1 MRKIFFLNQ
10 IAYTILLFIIVLSGV
25 TYCQDL
31 INQNLSDS
39 DSFFYR
45 DEMRHFIQVISRYSH
60 LFHPYFIIV
69 PQNGLSLLTSN
80 GEPEGV
86 LISKYLSAID
96 GVGQEELYF
105 GFLGDDEHTP
115 EIITSNWLGFL
126 NKIRVLGKAVLVTD
140 YCSEPFNIKNS
151 LESNNLQQ
159 FISFPAESRE
169 LNIIPVNSS
178 VPYRA
183 NSENIEKIIHAKNFL
198 YFINPSSFSNTEE
211 MIEALSR
218 TNYDLFIIDA
228 FFSKDEMFT
237 QGDID
242 HLKEKMNGGKRLV
255 LSYLSIGE
263 AENYR
268 YYWQK
273 EWDNNPP
280 SWLEEENPD
289 WSGNYKIRYWD
300 KDWQQIIFGNP
311 DAYLDKILKAG
322 FDGVYLDLVDSY
334 EYFEELK

>member
-10 IAYTILLFIIVLSGV
+10 ITFTILLFIIVLSGII
-25 TYCQDL
+25 YCQDL
-31 INQNLSDS
+31 VNLNPSDS

-45 DEMRHFIQVISRYSH
+45 DEMRHFIQAISRYSH
-60 LFHPYFIIV
+60 QFHPNFIIV
-69 PQNGLSLLTSN
+69 PQNGLSLLTTN

-86 LISKYLSAID
+86 LISEYLTAID
-96 GVGQEELYF
+96 GVGQEELFF
-105 GFLGDDEHTP
+105 GFLGDNEPTP
-115 EIITSNWLGFL
+115 EVITSNWLGFL

-140 YCSEPFNIKNS
+140 YCSDTFNIKS
-151 LESNNLQQ
+151 SFERNNLHQ
-159 FISFPAESRE
+159 FISFAAESRE
-169 LNIIPVNSS
+169 LNIIPLNSS
-178 VPYRA
+178 EPYYK

-218 TNYDLFIIDA
+218 TNYDLLIIDA
-228 FFSKDEMFT
+228 YFSNDEMLT
-237 QGDID
+237 HEDVN
-242 HLKEKMNGGKRLV
+242 HLKEKMNGGKRLI

-273 EWDNNPP
+273 EWDINPP

-289 WSGNYKIRYWD
+289 WSGNYKVRYWD
-300 KDWQQIIFGNP
+300 KEWWEIILGNLN
-311 DAYLDKILKAG
+311 AYLDKILKAG
-322 FDGVYLDLVDSY
+322 FDGVYLDLVDSF
-334 EYFEELK
+334 EYFEELQ